1 MGRGTSNGKAI
12 GRGRGMFGRGPN
24 LFMDAAPPGL
34 INPHFTM
41 NSQLKMDPSHVTTNQ
56 LPSFPMSAVRHVTT
70 EHHQPGYHMTT
81 EHHQPG
87 YHMTTEHHQPG
98 YHMTTEHH
106 QPGYHMTTEHQQPGY
121 HMTTEHHQ
129 PGYHMTRHVTTGQ
142 SVSTGQVPLNN
153 FFTATKPSESESKT
167 PLMHFSQDN
176 SKEDIPPGV
185 TNNLQ
190 ASQETESVSAID
202 NDSFFVFVIYFF
214 DLFFF

>member
-12 GRGRGMFGRGPN
+12 GRGRGMFGRGQN
-24 LFMDAAPPGL
+24 LFMDAVPPGL

-41 NSQLKMDPSHVTTNQ
+41 NSQFKMDPSHVTTNQ
-56 LPSFPMSAVRHVTT
+56 LPSFPMSAVSYV
-70 EHHQPGYHMTT
+70 TT

-121 HMTTEHHQ
+121 HMTH
-129 PGYHMTRHVTTGQ
+129 HVTTGQ
-142 SVSTGQVPLNN
+142 SISTGQVPLNT
-153 FFTATKPSESESKT
+153 FLTTTKPSESESKKS
-167 PLMHFSQDN
+167 LMHFSQDN
-176 SKEDIPPGV
+176 SKEDIPPPGV

-190 ASQETESVSAID
+190 APQETESVSVID

-214 DLFFF
+214 NLFF